1 MVDKKHVEVNGKTID
16 TNDGSL
22 ICSNHDFIT
31 KNVCYVIHTHHRTA
45 SFTAYLYKLFL
56 CLLVIC
62 DQVAITNVF
71 GDKVELFFGRNAS
84 MGHHCYMITHI
95 DEFFKQNCKFNQI
108 TNYSSWNSNVIM
120 YSLYFWTYLKMFK
133 IKE

>member
-1 MVDKKHVEVNGKTID
+1 MMGLWFVVIIILLQKI
-16 TNDGSL
+16 
-22 ICSNHDFIT
+22 
-31 KNVCYVIHTHHRTA
+31 VCYVIHTHQRTA

-56 CLLVIC
+56 CLRVIC

-108 TNYSSWNSNVIM
+108 TNYSSWNSNVTL
-120 YSLYFWTYLKMFK
+120 YSLYFYKISTYLKMLLK
-133 IKE
+133 IKQKWFQK

>member
-1 MVDKKHVEVNGKTID
+1 MMGLWFVVIIILLQKI
-16 TNDGSL
+16 
-22 ICSNHDFIT
+22 
-31 KNVCYVIHTHHRTA
+31 VCYVIHTHQRTA

-108 TNYSSWNSNVIM
+108 TNYSSWNSNVTV
-120 YSLYFWTYLKMFK
+120 YSLYFWKK
-133 IKE
+133 INLPKNVVENQRKIVSELII